1 MQSQT
6 KSHSPAMFEVS
17 YSSLNVFPLGLQVAQ
32 RVEKL
37 LLGMAKEKKGG
48 ESLQQQILTPGV
60 TVGI

>member
-1 MQSQT
+1 
-6 KSHSPAMFEVS
+6 MFEVS
-17 YSSLNVFPLGLQVAQ
+17 YSSLNIFPLGLQVAQ